1 MKYLK
6 SYNYFK
12 ENLEIEET
20 DEESVKVSKEQLNQ
34 LKEHISE
41 FKSKKSAIDSLYKK
55 FTLDKKEQDLKS
67 GLEKILGV
75 EENKNPFLVSY
86 ANISSIKSSIETLQ
100 KKSDDKAIEL
110 SNFKDRLSIAEDPQS
125 KLALTDKIKVI
136 QKQMTDMKIDLDNK
150 IKKIPELEKELND
163 NIKKSEEDMK
173 KWIENIQ

>member
-6 SYNYFK
+6 DYNYFK

-20 DEESVKVSKEQLNQ
+20 DEESVKVSKEQLNR

-75 EENKNPFLVSY
+75 EESKNPFLVSY
-86 ANISSIKSSIETLQ
+86 ANISSIKNSIETLQ

-136 QKQMTDMKIDLDNK
+136 QKQMADMKIDLDNK
-150 IKKIPELEKELND
+150 IKKIPELEKKLND